1 MTDPYPGSS
10 PTNSIVL
17 SLAEALGGPDWA
29 ISIAAILLSLATSFL
44 FAGSETAIT
53 GMGEL
58 RIRKLIDSHQ
68 GPRGL
73 LELWLTQ
80 PSHVLTTLLAGNTL
94 ANILS
99 SALVTSLAIRLAHAY
114 ALDPSWTEAAVV
126 ASLTFMVLVFAE
138 IAPKTLANNHPERFL
153 PALHVVWWFHWAT
166 RWMTRLATFVAML
179 FVRALGGSSTP
190 TTFQVTE
197 EQIEDMV
204 RIGSESGM
212 LNEEQGDMLQGVFE
226 LADLPVRTIMTPRIK
241 IDGLPVDASVEQI
254 GQMITSTQF
263 SRFPVY
269 EKTVDKIVG
278 VFYAKD
284 LVDHMLRGELRQF
297 NLAEHTHEALFVPDS
312 KKAAELLRDFQ
323 KGSVHMAIVVDEH
336 GGTAGIVTL
345 EDVLEQLVGEIYD
358 EYDQEESLI
367 RSTGDGSWTVDATA
381 EVRAVAEKIGMDLPE
396 APGYATVGGFV
407 TEMLGRVPK
416 IGEMIRF
423 DGLLFTVREADDNR
437 VVRVDVEQVK
447 ELHEGGI
454 TEPSLPRHK
463 RNSGVTSAA
472 EIDATLHRNG

>member
-1 MTDPYPGSS
+1 MASVLAAPDW
-10 PTNSIVL
+10 VL
-17 SLAEALGGPDWA
+17 SILA
-29 ISIAAILLSLATSFL
+29 IAVSLATSFL

-73 LELWLTQ
+73 LELWLTE

-99 SALVTSLAIRLAHAY
+99 SALVTSLALHLAHAN

-126 ASLTFMVLVFAE
+126 ALLTFLVLVFAE

-153 PALHVVWWFHWAT
+153 PGLHIVWWFHLAT
-166 RWMTRLATFVAML
+166 RWMTRLATWVAMG

-212 LNEEQGDMLQGVFE
+212 INEEQGDMLQGVFE
-226 LADLPVRTIMTPRIK
+226 LADLPVRAIMTPRIK
-241 IDGLPVDASVEQI
+241 IDGLPVDAHFEQI
-254 GQMITSTQF
+254 AHLITTTKF
-263 SRFPVY
+263 SRYPVY

-284 LVDHMLRGELRQF
+284 LVDHMLRGDVRQF
-297 NLAEHTHEALFVPDS
+297 NLAEHIHEARFVPDS
-312 KKAAELLRDFQ
+312 QKAAELLRDFQ
-323 KGSVHMAIVVDEH
+323 KESVHMAIVVDEH

-358 EYDQEESLI
+358 EYDQEEPLI
-367 RSTGDGSWTVDATA
+367 RSTGEGTWTVDATA
-381 EVRAVAEKIGMDLPE
+381 EVREFAEQIDLELPD
-396 APGYATVGGFV
+396 APSYSTVGGFV
-407 TEMLGRVPK
+407 IEQLGRVPK
-416 IGEMIRF
+416 IGETVRV
-423 DGLLFTVREADDNR
+423 DGVLITVREADDNR
-437 VVRVDVEQVK
+437 VVRVDVELVK
-447 ELHEGGI
+447 Q
-454 TEPSLPRHK
+454 PSEAA
-463 RNSGVTSAA
+463 AA
-472 EIDATLHRNG
+472 ETPGARKRHVSAPGTDVVDG

>member
-1 MTDPYPGSS
+1 MTDPYPASS
-10 PTNSIVL
+10 LSHLSAI
-17 SLAEALGGPDWA
+17 SLADAVAGPDWLL
-29 ISIAAILLSLATSFL
+29 SLLAILLSLATSFL

-58 RIRKLIDSHQ
+58 RIRRLIDSRQ

-99 SALVTSLAIRLAHAY
+99 SALVTSLAIRLAHVNNF
-114 ALDPSWTEAAVV
+114 DPSWTEALVV
-126 ASLTFMVLVFAE
+126 AFLTFMVLVFAE

-153 PALHVVWWFHWAT
+153 PGLHLVWWFHLST
-166 RWMTRLATFVAML
+166 RWLTKLATWVAMG

-212 LNEEQGDMLQGVFE
+212 INEEQGDMLQGVFE
-226 LADLPVRTIMTPRIK
+226 LADLPVKAIMTPRIK
-241 IDGLPVDASVEQI
+241 IDGLPIDAHFEQI
-254 GQMITSTQF
+254 AHMITTTKF
-263 SRFPVY
+263 SRYPVY

-284 LVDHMLRGELRQF
+284 LVDHMLRGDVRQF
-297 NLAEHTHEALFVPDS
+297 NLAEHVHEPRFVPDS
-312 KKAAELLRDFQ
+312 QKAAELLRDFQ
-323 KGSVHMAIVVDEH
+323 KESVHMAIVVDEH

-358 EYDQEESLI
+358 EYDQEEPLI
-367 RSTGDGSWTVDATA
+367 RSTGEGSWTVDATA
-381 EVRAVAEKIGMDLPE
+381 EVRDFAAQVDLELPDS
-396 APGYATVGGFV
+396 PGYATVGGFV
-407 TEMLGRVPK
+407 IEQLGRVPK
-416 IGEMIRF
+416 PGETVRV
-423 DGLLFTVREADDNR
+423 DGMLITVREADDNR
-437 VVRVDVEQVK
+437 VVRVDVERVVA
-447 ELHEGGI
+447 
-454 TEPSLPRHK
+454 PSEAAVAETPPAKK
-463 RNSGVTSAA
+463 RVASSPV
-472 EIDATLHRNG
+472 DAVDG